1 MARISA
7 YIFLSLK
14 KKILRE
20 KGNNLAATKSGT
32 REFRI
37 EVGREK
43 DRLKISAYE
52 HILGSESTLKHY
64 EEISVSMERI
74 GSRCYDMVKTLNKA
88 NQKGTITHEVLKKL
102 QDIGQVFYD
111 EIFTLNIKERIK
123 NTKAQHLTVILDDQL
138 VHIPWELL
146 HEGQQF
152 LCMRFNMG
160 RLVRTKQQV
169 AGNMARVLK
178 RPLKMIVVSD
188 PKGDLKG
195 AYSEGIKIRNFM
207 DQDKDLV
214 NAYLQTDNVTPDFI
228 RENLKNFDIAHFAGH
243 ADYNQKNPA
252 KSGLRLTDGSFIAED
267 IIKMAGSA
275 AMPALI
281 FANACQSARDKEWLL
296 SENFQ
301 DEIFGLAN
309 AFLLSGVKHYVGT
322 FWEILDEPSSH
333 FALAFY
339 RNLLSGVSIGAALR
353 RSRLELVKRY
363 GEENIA
369 WASYLLYGDPTSN
382 YVNQINIIEA
392 HEEQEP
398 SRALS
403 SGTELRAQEEA
414 ADLIDKEV
422 PKKRWAWVATIATL
436 VALVIF
442 LWGYPGVLK
451 KDMVKYEAEAFT
463 YYNEGKFDKA
473 LGICEHIQDRK
484 PQARFSYL
492 IQGNVYLRK
501 GEMSAAKK
509 AYEKAIEAPK
519 GTDLQKAEALTG
531 LGRIASIRNQTD
543 VALDYYQQAT
553 AADPA
558 NKTGYISQA
567 LLMDDKAQA
576 LSLLERAHMLS
587 PQDKLIPAIT
597 KEIRKEDAL
606 ARDQKKQDRINR
618 LVKELLNRMES
629 APERLPSD
637 GWTSSPLT
645 MWIMDFTTQGYAVHE
660 GEERLLLAG
669 IADNIIQH
677 SRTRLVERALFDTL
691 LDELKLGSS
700 KLIDPGASLSLGKIL
715 AARLILSG
723 KVVYAG
729 PQTQIS
735 MRLIETETGRITA
748 ARNESFGS
756 AVPLSCMCDKLANS
770 LLEALEK
777 LYPLRGKILDVK
789 NEELTLNIG
798 GKAGVL
804 LKDQFNVLAEGTTL
818 EVISVQPDIS
828 LARIVEAKGP
838 LTKGLRVELLSGSK
852 YMYRKTGD
860 IN

>member
-1 MARISA
+1 MPATHP
-7 YIFLSLK
+7 
-14 KKILRE
+14 
-20 KGNNLAATKSGT
+20 GNI
-32 REFRI
+32 EFRI

-52 HILGSESTLKHY
+52 HIPGSENTLKHY

-74 GSRCYDMVKTLNKA
+74 GSRCHDIVKTLNKA
-88 NQKGTITHEVLKKL
+88 NQRGSITHEVLKKL

-111 EIFTLNIKERIK
+111 EIFTLSIKERIK
-123 NTKAQHLTVILDDQL
+123 NTKAHHLIVSLDDQL

-169 AGNMARVLK
+169 AGNMTRLMK

-214 NAYLQTDNVTPDFI
+214 NAYLQTDNITPDFI
-228 RENLKNFDIAHFAGH
+228 RENLKNFDLAHFAGH
-243 ADYNQKNPA
+243 ADYNQKDPA

-339 RNLLSGVSIGAALR
+339 RNLLSGVSIGEALR
-353 RSRLELVKRY
+353 RSRFELVKRY

-382 YVNQINIIEA
+382 YVKQIKIIEA
-392 HEEQEP
+392 HEEQGP

-403 SGTELRAQEEA
+403 SGTELRAQKEEA
-414 ADLIDKEV
+414 DFIDKEV
-422 PKKRWAWVATIATL
+422 PKKRWAWLATIVTL
-436 VALVIF
+436 TALVIC

-451 KDMVKYEAEAFT
+451 KDMTKYEAEALTF
-463 YYNEGKFDKA
+463 YNDGKFDKA
-473 LGICEHIQDRK
+473 LGTCARIQDRK
-484 PQARFSYL
+484 PQERFCYL

-501 GEMSAAKK
+501 GEMSAAKN
-509 AYEKAIEAPK
+509 AYEKAIEAPH
-519 GTDLQKAEALTG
+519 GTGLQKVQALTG
-531 LGRIASIRNQTD
+531 LGRIASIRNETD

-553 AADPA
+553 AADPD
-558 NKTGYISQA
+558 NKMGYISQA
-567 LLMDDKAQA
+567 LLVDDKAQA
-576 LSLLERAHMLS
+576 LALLEKAQMLA
-587 PQDKLIPAIT
+587 PQDKLISAIA

-606 ARDQKKQDRINR
+606 ARDQEKQDHINR
-618 LVKELLNRMES
+618 LVKELLKKMES
-629 APERLPSD
+629 APKALPSD
-637 GWTSSPLT
+637 SWTSPPLT

-660 GEERLLLAG
+660 GEERLLVAG
-669 IADNIIQH
+669 ISDNIIQH
-677 SRTRLVERALFDTL
+677 SRARPVERALFDKL
-691 LDELKLGSS
+691 LEELELGTS
-700 KLIDPGASLSLGKIL
+700 KLADKNAALSLGKIL

-723 KVVYAG
+723 QVVYAG

-748 ARNESFGS
+748 ALNESFGT
-756 AVPLSCMCDKLANS
+756 AMPLSLVCDKLSNS
-770 LLEALEK
+770 LLERLEK
-777 LYPLRGKILDVK
+777 LYPLRGKISDVK
-789 NEELTLNIG
+789 GEEVRLNIG
-798 GKAGVL
+798 WDVGVL
-804 LKDQFNVLAEGTTL
+804 RKDHFKVMDGGSILNVIA
-818 EVISVQPDIS
+818 VQLQTS
-828 LARIVEAKGP
+828 LARIVEANGP
-838 LTKGLRVELLSGSK
+838 LTKGMRVELLSGPE
-852 YMYRKTGD
+852 
-860 IN
+860 